1 MTTPSPASSSNVAI
15 DEKHGVQGEEV
26 KPPMAGLN
34 EQEREIIERQI
45 EAPKL
50 TVGYFALFRYA
61 TRNEFIIMVI
71 AVIASIAAGA
81 VMPLMT
87 VCSPFLAVLNSMVSQ
102 DEHLHV
108 FQFCSPDIYQRS
120 ITSLASETLNL
131 LGITNYPTGC
141 VWKLCR

>member
-1 MTTPSPASSSNVAI
+1 MTTSSPASSSNVAI

-26 KPPMAGLN
+26 KPTMAGLN

-87 VCSPFLAVLNSMVSQ
+87 VCCPFLLCSIRLFEQIML
-102 DEHLHV
+102 HLL
-108 FQFCSPDIYQRS
+108 QFCSPEIYQRS
-120 ITSLASETLNL
+120 HPWHRNFNL
-131 LGITNYPTGC
+131 LGMTDFSQ
-141 VWKLCR
+141 

>member
-87 VCSPFLAVLNSMVSQ
+87 VCSPFSQYSSRWFHRVSTCACVASR
-102 DEHLHV
+102 V
-108 FQFCSPDIYQRS
+108 FLRFIRDRS
-120 ITSLASETLNL
+120 H
-131 LGITNYPTGC
+131 P
-141 VWKLCR
+141 WHPKL